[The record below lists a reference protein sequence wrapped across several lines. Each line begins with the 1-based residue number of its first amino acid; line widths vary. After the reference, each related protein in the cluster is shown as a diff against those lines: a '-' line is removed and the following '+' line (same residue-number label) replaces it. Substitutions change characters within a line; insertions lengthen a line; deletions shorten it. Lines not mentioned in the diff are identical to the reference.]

1 MFDYA
6 QYTIGLNDIDD
17 DTMNKFNDEILK
29 SFELSLDWKHV
40 PFMLN
45 NHLTVILEIEI
56 IKIPESLKYKFNDI
70 QLHLPKLL
78 TDFIWSSFK
87 VFPASSHYVQNFD
100 NSFYGRVDM
109 SFDIMQSYNWRRL
122 LRSCVRNL
130 LIL

>member
-78 TDFIWSSFK
+78 TDFMNDYWTSLNKEEVINNFK
-87 VFPASSHYVQNFD
+87 NK
-100 NSFYGRVDM
+100 
-109 SFDIMQSYNWRRL
+109 L
-122 LRSCVRNL
+122 LN
-130 LIL
+130 IIKTF